1 MRHLSLVAS
10 AIAAGTGVIYIGF
23 LIKQGTPVVPL
34 TVVVVTAAIAA
45 LAVLTAYGSLGPNP
59 TRRALALWAAV
70 PGFFGLG
77 YLAGFSIGGLLLIGG
92 ILTLPVAAVGNSYS
106 GMRLNLAAFY
116 QTVRA
121 AVKAAMPP
129 EQLHESPPRLSSS
142 GL

>member
-10 AIAAGTGVIYIGF
+10 AIAAGTGVIYVGF
-23 LIKQGTPVVPL
+23 LIKQGTPVVPF

-77 YLAGFSIGGLLLIGG
+77 YLAAFSIGGLLLIGG
-92 ILTLPVAAVGNSYS
+92 VLTLPVAVASLRGISLTLRAVVGWIVVI
-106 GMRLNLAAFY
+106 LLAWAAVLAALLIV
-116 QTVRA
+116 VRW
-121 AVKAAMPP
+121 
-129 EQLHESPPRLSSS
+129 
-142 GL
+142 

>member
-92 ILTLPVAAVGNSYS
+92 ILTLPVAAASLRGISLTLRAVVGWTAVI
-106 GMRLNLAAFY
+106 LLAWAAVLAALLL
-116 QTVRA
+116 
-121 AVKAAMPP
+121 P
-129 EQLHESPPRLSSS
+129 LL
-142 GL
+142 

>member
-23 LIKQGTPVVPL
+23 LLKQGTPVEPL

-59 TRRALALWAAV
+59 GRRALALWAAV

-77 YLAGFSIGGLLLIGG
+77 YLAGFSIGVPLLIGG
-92 ILTLPVAAVGNSYS
+92 VLTLPAALASLRGISLTLRAVLGWIVVILLAWSAV
-106 GMRLNLAAFY
+106 LAALLIP
-116 QTVRA
+116 V
-121 AVKAAMPP
+121 
-129 EQLHESPPRLSSS
+129 LS
-142 GL
+142 

>member
-23 LIKQGTPVVPL
+23 LIKQGTPIVPL

-92 ILTLPVAAVGNSYS
+92 ILTLPVAVASLRGISLTLRAVVGWTAVI
-106 GMRLNLAAFY
+106 LLAWAAVLAALLL
-116 QTVRA
+116 
-121 AVKAAMPP
+121 P
-129 EQLHESPPRLSSS
+129 LL
-142 GL
+142 

>member
-1 MRHLSLVAS
+1 MRHLGLVAS
-10 AIAAGTGVIYIGF
+10 AIAAGTGVIYVGF
-23 LIKQGTPVVPL
+23 LVKQGTPVVSL

-92 ILTLPVAAVGNSYS
+92 ILTLPVAVASLRGISLTLRAVVGWTAVI
-106 GMRLNLAAFY
+106 LLAWAAVLAALLL
-116 QTVRA
+116 
-121 AVKAAMPP
+121 P
-129 EQLHESPPRLSSS
+129 LL
-142 GL
+142 

>member
-23 LIKQGTPVVPL
+23 LIKQGTPVEPF
-34 TVVVVTAAIAA
+34 TVMLVTAAIAA

-59 TRRALALWAAV
+59 GRRALALWAAV

-92 ILTLPVAAVGNSYS
+92 LLTLPSAIAALRGISLTLRAVVGWIVVI
-106 GMRLNLAAFY
+106 LAAWA
-116 QTVRA
+116 VVLA
-121 AVKAAMPP
+121 ALLIPV
-129 EQLHESPPRLSSS
+129 LS
-142 GL
+142 

>member
-10 AIAAGTGVIYIGF
+10 AIAAGTGVIYVGF

-77 YLAGFSIGGLLLIGG
+77 YLAAFSIGVPLLIGG
-92 ILTLPVAAVGNSYS
+92 VLTLPAAVGALRAVDQRPRAVV
-106 GMRLNLAAFY
+106 GWIVVILLMWAVVMAALLIPVLF
-116 QTVRA
+116 
-121 AVKAAMPP
+121 
-129 EQLHESPPRLSSS
+129 
-142 GL
+142 

>member
-23 LIKQGTPVVPL
+23 LIKQGTPIVPL

-92 ILTLPVAAVGNSYS
+92 ILTLPVAAASLRGISLTLRAVVGWTAVI
-106 GMRLNLAAFY
+106 LLAWAAVLAALLL
-116 QTVRA
+116 
-121 AVKAAMPP
+121 P
-129 EQLHESPPRLSSS
+129 LL
-142 GL
+142 